1 MAEGGTRTGAARAK
15 RQRRR
20 PAHPPGSWRAELDDF
35 VRAFSGA
42 FVVATPLLY
51 TMEMWAIGVTAE
63 RWKLVLFLGVAV
75 AISLG
80 LARSRS
86 GGFKDG
92 TSGFAVVEQAID
104 GVAVGVVG
112 AIVVLFVLNRIE
124 IGDPLDSIVGK
135 VAIQA
140 VPLAIGAAVA
150 NAIFGPDRRGGRQGD
165 DEDGN
170 GAGSAKQALL
180 ADLGATVVGA
190 VFIAITIAP
199 TDEIQVLAAGMDTA
213 HELAL
218 VALSLVLTYTIV
230 FASGLG
236 YGQYEQPGLFQ
247 QPITETV
254 LAYLVSLLVAL
265 AALFLFDR
273 IEVGDPLGQVVSMV
287 LVLGL
292 PAAVG
297 GAAGRLVV

>member
-1 MAEGGTRTGAARAK
+1 MGNGQPRTEPAAR
-15 RQRRR
+15 RRGTH
-20 PAHPPGSWRAELDDF
+20 APGSWRAEVDDF

-51 TMEMWAIGVTAE
+51 TTEMWLLGVSVE
-63 RWKLVLFLGVAV
+63 RGKLLLFLAVAV
-75 AISLG
+75 VISLG
-80 LARSRS
+80 LARSRT
-86 GGFKDG
+86 GGFREG

-104 GVAVGVVG
+104 GVAVGLVG
-112 AIVVLFVLNRIE
+112 ALVVLLVLNRIA

-150 NAIFGPDRRGGRQGD
+150 NAIFGPDRQGGRQGD
-165 DEDGN
+165 DGDGDAPAT
-170 GAGSAKQALL
+170 AGQALRS
-180 ADLGATVVGA
+180 DLGATIVGA
-190 VFIAITIAP
+190 LFIAITIAP
-199 TDEIQVLAAGMDTA
+199 TDEIAMLAAGMDVK

-218 VALSLVLTYTIV
+218 VVLSLVLTYTIV

-236 YGQYEQPGLFQ
+236 EGQHEQPGPFQ
-247 QPITETV
+247 HPITETV
-254 LAYLVSLLVAL
+254 LAYAVSLLVAL
-265 AALFLFDR
+265 ATLYLFDR
-273 IEVGDPLGQVVSMV
+273 IGAGDSLHHVVTMV

>member
-1 MAEGGTRTGAARAK
+1 MGDGQPGTEPAAK
-15 RQRRR
+15 RRRVH
-20 PAHPPGSWRAELDDF
+20 APGSWWAEMDDF
-35 VRAFSGA
+35 VRAVSGA

-51 TMEMWAIGVTAE
+51 TTEMWVLGVSVE
-63 RWKLVLFLGVAV
+63 RGKLLLFLAVAV

-80 LARSRS
+80 LARSRT
-86 GGFKDG
+86 GGFREG

-112 AIVVLFVLNRIE
+112 ALVVLLVLNRIA

-150 NAIFGPDRRGGRQGD
+150 NAIFGPDRQGGRQGD
-165 DEDGN
+165 DNGN
-170 GAGSAKQALL
+170 APATAWQALRS
-180 ADLGATVVGA
+180 DLGATVVGA
-190 VFIAITIAP
+190 LFIAITIAP
-199 TDEIQVLAAGMDTA
+199 TDEIALLAAGMDVK

-236 YGQYEQPGLFQ
+236 EGQHEQPGPFQ
-247 QPITETV
+247 HPITETV
-254 LAYLVSLLVAL
+254 LAYAVSLLVAL
-265 AALFLFDR
+265 ATLFLFDR
-273 IEVGDPLGQVVSMV
+273 IGAGDSLHHVVTMV